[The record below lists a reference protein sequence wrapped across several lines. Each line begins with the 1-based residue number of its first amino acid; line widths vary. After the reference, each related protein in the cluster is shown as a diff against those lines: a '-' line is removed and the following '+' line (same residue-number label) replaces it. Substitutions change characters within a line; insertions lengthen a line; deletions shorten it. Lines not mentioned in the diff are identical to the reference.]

1 MRAAVAHYRRGM
13 QQKRAA
19 RQKHPGEKDSQKRIQ
34 SVDVV
39 GTYKLCLPR
48 KCSNCSSL
56 HREVISELWAPAIFR
71 KRILQVNRERLL
83 QVGRERL
90 IPFAR
95 LGENLLIANVK
106 TKWHA
111 ANGQCDLLRCQRF
124 PLCVWHRPW
133 A

>member
-1 MRAAVAHYRRGM
+1 
-13 QQKRAA
+13 
-19 RQKHPGEKDSQKRIQ
+19 
-34 SVDVV
+34 
-39 GTYKLCLPR
+39 
-48 KCSNCSSL
+48 

-133 A
+133 AGHHCPRRCASRERTPVFELSRACPVKCKDSRVPE